1 MKNEKKENQ
10 FVKITGI
17 LRAPGYGT
25 NFGFL
30 SKMEL
35 SDPLKTYKVIH
46 SDNYGDEFIEFLE
59 SQIDEREEGA
69 EFNISYEIYEVE
81 SKLGDQYEDDCREN
95 GARVYLV
102 SESITEEEFNNSD
115 KWNEPTEEECRKL
128 LVNRYDD

>member
-1 MKNEKKENQ
+1 MKKVNQEKE

-59 SQIDEREEGA
+59 AQIGEREEGA

-95 GARVYLV
+95 EATAYLDL
-102 SESITEEEFNNSD
+102 EFITEKEFNNSD
-115 KWNEPTEEECRKL
+115 KWKKPTKKRMREIVLNNE
-128 LVNRYDD
+128 D